1 MRLKFF
7 FIFLIFFLI
16 FLYILKKKFP
26 NTLLSFKNFIN
37 KF

>member
-1 MRLKFF
+1 MRFKFF

-16 FLYILKKKFP
+16 FLYFLKKKFP
-26 NTLLSFKNFIN
+26 NTLLSIKNFIT